1 MSDDP
6 MNLSDDAVFSIGFLS
21 APVGLLALSRRRI
34 VRANVEMELLFG
46 WSRRELEGQSV
57 RILYPS
63 NIDYEAT
70 GARWKQLLA
79 DRSRYEDE
87 RFMQKRSGEI
97 FWAKA
102 RGQTMTPHD
111 PFEMMVWTFE
121 ASVPPT
127 RRVDTVR
134 LTARE
139 REIAQLVVNGMT
151 CRAIA
156 ALLNISPRT
165 VEVHRSAIMRKM
177 SVRNTAE
184 LVAKIIV
191 TSSH

>member
-1 MSDDP
+1 MPDDP
-6 MNLSDDAVFSIGFLS
+6 MNLSDEAVFSIGFLG

-34 VRANVEMELLFG
+34 VRANAEIELLFG
-46 WSRRELEGQSV
+46 WSRRELEGQSI

-63 NIDYEAT
+63 SVDYETT
-70 GARWKQLLA
+70 GARWSRFLA

-97 FWAKA
+97 FWARA

-121 ASVPPT
+121 ASVPPA

-134 LTARE
+134 LTPRE
-139 REIAQLVVNGMT
+139 REIAQLIVNGMT
-151 CRAIA
+151 SRSIA
-156 ALLNISPRT
+156 VSLNISLRT
-165 VEVHRSAIMRKM
+165 VEVHRAAIMRKM
-177 SVRNTAE
+177 NVRNTAE

-191 TSSH
+191 TS